1 MANGYGGSSSSSSSS
16 GSTGSSGSS
25 GSYSQGQGFS
35 GGFVKTKNGVEAP
48 LGFHYMP
55 NGKLM
60 NDADHI
66 AKFGYIKRTI
76 SGVDIDYEDITPNGG
91 SKLIVINGDAGF
103 VFSMEIYEGARASY
117 YNFKTNTWSA
127 ANYKLTNVQANSG
140 SYNQRVSF
148 PVESSLKTYTINVY
162 AETVENI
169 KTLHSTASVVRNK
182 DGIVSLNESTGSDS
196 NVLTKTLYQDV
207 LKNLYLS
214 AIDFRHGEYTDTING
229 DVSGS
234 NRVIIDGD
242 ATDTSLIRIGDRI
255 SGTGIAASVHALVTK
270 INPDGDNV
278 HEFEISVADS
288 IGDGAEITFTSPFT
302 AMTPH
307 YTDSNTGRA
316 ALEVPSTGSK
326 TLNFSITLNASV
338 GGRAFR
344 VNRLPTAEDLCF
356 VNTVTIGSAGLAI
369 PGEDVSA
376 RNIRGEVTV
385 AFYRWPV
392 DNVAGLS
399 NGMALDPGNSG
410 SGLNTLPANISDY
423 KTTTTLQEIKKS
435 RYNQEA
441 VDYTVPDVF
450 APGVDTAG
458 NAITSS
464 DRNGRVTAQAGNITF
479 SVQQPDALKSD
490 SEVRIIAQGVEA
502 IKTATGMNVSLSNVV
517 ITPGQV
523 KLTTS
528 AASSASTT
536 IALDNVGG
544 AVVGAVVRG
553 VGISAA
559 LANPTVVSKSVA
571 TGAGNIV
578 VSSAQTLE
586 DGTTLFIDDFG
597 GKLDLTGTI
606 NVSNMPISDTTLYFS
621 VERFLTAL

>member
-16 GSTGSSGSS
+16 SSTGSSSYS
-25 GSYSQGQGFS
+25 ASYSQGQGFS
-35 GGFVKTKNGVEAP
+35 GGFLKTKNGVEAP

-66 AKFGYIKRTI
+66 AEFGYIERTI
-76 SGVDIDYEDITPNGG
+76 SGVDIDYEDIKPNGG
-91 SKLIVINGDAGF
+91 SKLIAINGDPGF

-117 YNFKTNTWSA
+117 YNFKTNTWSTA
-127 ANYKLTNVQANSG
+127 SHRLTNVQANSG
-140 SYNQRVSF
+140 YYNQRISF
-148 PVESSLKTYTINVY
+148 PVESSLKTYTINIY

-169 KTLHSTASVVRNK
+169 KTLHSIASVSRNK
-182 DGIVSLNESTGSDS
+182 DGIVNLNESTGSDS

-214 AIDFRHGEYTDTING
+214 AIDFRHGEYTDTVNG
-229 DVSGS
+229 DVTGS

-242 ATDTSLIRIGDRI
+242 ATDTSLIRVGDRI
-255 SGTGIAASVHALVTK
+255 SGTGIAESVHALVTK

-288 IGDGAEITFTSPFT
+288 IGDDVAITFTSPFT

-369 PGEDVSA
+369 SGENVSA
-376 RNIRGEVTV
+376 RDIRGIETT

-399 NGMALDPGNSG
+399 NGMALDPGNVSG
-410 SGLNTLPANISDY
+410 GLNTLPANISDY
-423 KTTTTLQEIKKS
+423 KTTTTLQRIEKS

-441 VDYTVPDVF
+441 VDYTIADAFV
-450 APGVDTAG
+450 PGVDATG
-458 NAITSS
+458 AITGI
-464 DRNGRVTAQAGNITF
+464 DRNGRVTAQAGNITLG
-479 SVQQPDALKSD
+479 VQQPDALKGD
-490 SEVRIIAQGVEA
+490 SAVRIIAQGVGA
-502 IKTATGMNVSLSNVV
+502 IKTATGMDVSLSNVV
-517 ITPGQV
+517 ITPTQI

-536 IALDNVGG
+536 IALDQIANVAVGG
-544 AVVGAVVRG
+544 VVRG

-559 LANPTVVSKSVA
+559 SANPTVVSKSA
-571 TGAGNIV
+571 STGAGNIV

-586 DGTTLFIDDFG
+586 DGTALFIDDVAQI
-597 GKLDLTGTI
+597 LTLTGTI

>member
-369 PGEDVSA
+369 SGEDVSA
-376 RNIRGEVTV
+376 RDIRGTETT

-399 NGMALDPGNSG
+399 NGMALDPGNVSG
-410 SGLNTLPANISDY
+410 GLNTLPANISDY
-423 KTTTTLQEIKKS
+423 KTTTTLQRIEKS

-441 VDYTVPDVF
+441 VDYTIADAFV
-450 APGVDTAG
+450 PGVDATG
-458 NAITSS
+458 TVTGI

-479 SVQQPDALKSD
+479 GIQQPDALKGD
-490 SEVRIIAQGVEA
+490 SAVRIIAQGAQA
-502 IKTATGMNVSLSNVV
+502 IQRATGMNVLLSNVV
-517 ITPGQV
+517 VTPTQI
-523 KLTTS
+523 KMATT

-536 IALDNVGG
+536 IALQEVANVVVGG
-544 AVVGAVVRG
+544 VIRG

-559 LANPTVVSKSVA
+559 SANPTVVSKSVS
-571 TGAGNIV
+571 TGGGNIV

-586 DGTTLFIDDFG
+586 DGTALFIDDIAQI
-597 GKLDLTGTI
+597 LTLTGTI

>member
-369 PGEDVSA
+369 PGEDVSG
-376 RNIRGEVTV
+376 RGIRGVETA

-399 NGMALDPGNSG
+399 NGMALDPGNVSG
-410 SGLNTLPANISDY
+410 GLNTLPANISDY
-423 KTTTTLQEIKKS
+423 KTTTTLQRIEKS

-441 VDYTVPDVF
+441 VDYTIADAFV
-450 APGVDTAG
+450 PGVDATG
-458 NAITSS
+458 TVTGI

-479 SVQQPDALKSD
+479 GIQQPDALKGD
-490 SEVRIIAQGVEA
+490 SAVRIIAQGAQA
-502 IKTATGMNVSLSNVV
+502 IQRATGMNVLLSNVV
-517 ITPGQV
+517 VTPTQI
-523 KLTTS
+523 KMATT

-536 IALDNVGG
+536 IALQEVANVVVGG
-544 AVVGAVVRG
+544 VIRG

-559 LANPTVVSKSVA
+559 SANPTVVSKSVS
-571 TGAGNIV
+571 TGGGNIV

-586 DGTTLFIDDFG
+586 DGTALFIDDIAQI
-597 GKLDLTGTI
+597 LTLTGTI

>member
-214 AIDFRHGEYTDTING
+214 AIDFRHGEYTDTVNG
-229 DVSGS
+229 AVSGS

-242 ATDTSLIRIGDRI
+242 ATDTSLIRVGDRI
-255 SGTGIAASVHALVTK
+255 SGTGIAESVHALVTK

-288 IGDGAEITFTSPFT
+288 IGDDVAITFTSPFT

-338 GGRAFR
+338 GGRVFR

-369 PGEDVSA
+369 SGENVSA
-376 RNIRGEVTV
+376 RDIRGTETT

-399 NGMALDPGNSG
+399 NGMALDPGNVSG
-410 SGLNTLPANISDY
+410 GLNTLPANISDY
-423 KTTTTLQEIKKS
+423 KTTTTLQRIEKS

-441 VDYTVPDVF
+441 VDYTIADAFV
-450 APGVDTAG
+450 PGVDATG
-458 NAITSS
+458 TVTGI
-464 DRNGRVTAQAGNITF
+464 DRNGRVTAQAGNITLG
-479 SVQQPDALKSD
+479 VQQPDALKGD
-490 SEVRIIAQGVEA
+490 SAVRIIAQGVGA
-502 IKTATGMNVSLSNVV
+502 IKTATGMDVSLSNVV
-517 ITPGQV
+517 ITPTQI

-536 IALDNVGG
+536 IALDQIANVAVGG
-544 AVVGAVVRG
+544 VVRG

-559 LANPTVVSKSVA
+559 SANPTVVSKSA
-571 TGAGNIV
+571 STGAGNIV

-586 DGTTLFIDDFG
+586 DGTTLFIDDVAQI
-597 GKLDLTGTI
+597 LTLTGTI